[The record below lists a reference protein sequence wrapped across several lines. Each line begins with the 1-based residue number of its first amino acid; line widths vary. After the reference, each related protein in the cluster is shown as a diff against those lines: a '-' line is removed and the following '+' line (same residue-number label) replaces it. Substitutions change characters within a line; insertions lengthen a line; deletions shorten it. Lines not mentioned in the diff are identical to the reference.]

1 MQTIKRV
8 TIVALAKASESKKP
22 LREIVYRDLKRQI
35 LSGSILP
42 GSRLVE
48 STLAEKLRV
57 SRTVIREVI
66 KQLELEGFVRII
78 PYKGTEVSR
87 FSLEDIEEIYAIQ
100 ACLEGMAAGLATKR
114 MNPGE
119 VKQLRRI
126 HERLGEA
133 ILKEPQTWQKLNVS
147 FHQFFLERSGN
158 RRLQSLIKNHRDQFA
173 RYWRIILSIPGQREK
188 NTGDHEKILKA
199 LEKGDSSKVR
209 LAMEGH
215 IRQAAN
221 NLAKFLAKNAFL
233 L

>member
-1 MQTIKRV
+1 M
-8 TIVALAKASESKKP
+8 ALANRSENKMP
-22 LREIVYRDLKRQI
+22 LRETVYRDLKRQI

-48 STLAEKLRV
+48 SSLAEKLKV

-87 FSLEDIEEIYAIQ
+87 LSLEDIEEIYAIQ

-114 MNPGE
+114 MRPGE

-126 HERLGEA
+126 HDRLGEA
-133 ILKEPQTWQKLNVS
+133 ILKEPQTWQKLNVC

-158 RRLQSLIKNHRDQFA
+158 QRLQNLIKNNRDQFA
-173 RYWRIILSIPGQREK
+173 RYWRIVLSIPGQREK
-188 NTGDHEKILKA
+188 STADHEKILKA
-199 LEKGDSSKVR
+199 LEKGNSSKVR

-215 IRQAAN
+215 LRQAAN
-221 NLAKFLAKNAFL
+221 NLVEFLAKNAFL